1 MVGKLTPNYFLWQR
15 CQNLWQRCQNILESF
30 GVKRL
35 LHLKKIHDTITQSL
49 FLKVY
54 LILPP
59 HTKIESYFYF
69 DATRQVKMPKL
80 MNLNHL
86 KSRTPLTLHLLNQ
99 NRRGFW
105 MRRLR
110 IFIARMR
117 WLKRRF
123 LHFSSTTRVTLY
135 INIC

>member
-80 MNLNHL
+80 MNL
-86 KSRTPLTLHLLNQ
+86 
-99 NRRGFW
+99 
-105 MRRLR
+105 
-110 IFIARMR
+110 
-117 WLKRRF
+117 
-123 LHFSSTTRVTLY
+123 
-135 INIC
+135 INISKLINIVDFFGQNTFKLICTTYLINNTIS